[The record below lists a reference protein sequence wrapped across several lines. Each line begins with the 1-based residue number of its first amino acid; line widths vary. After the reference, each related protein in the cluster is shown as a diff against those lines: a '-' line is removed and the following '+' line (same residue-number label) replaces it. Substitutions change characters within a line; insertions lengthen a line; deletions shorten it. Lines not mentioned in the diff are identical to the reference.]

1 MIDLVGHFDTPW
13 SSPVE
18 CVDSATNNVVG
29 GAAGATASV
38 VATAACPTGYGAAS
52 VNCESDSWDMPLV

>member
-18 CVDSATNNVVG
+18 CADSATNNVVVG
-29 GAAGATASV
+29 AGATASV
-38 VATAACPTGYGAAS
+38 VATVACPTGYGAAS
-52 VNCESDSWDMPLV
+52 VNCESDGWEMPLV